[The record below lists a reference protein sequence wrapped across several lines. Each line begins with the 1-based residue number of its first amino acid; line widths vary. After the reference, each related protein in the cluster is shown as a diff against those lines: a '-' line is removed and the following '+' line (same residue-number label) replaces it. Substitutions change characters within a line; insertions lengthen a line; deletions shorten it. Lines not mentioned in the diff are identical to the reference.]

1 MRSLYLGNCSYRNA
15 YGEVMVGYELG
26 TDSRSWDSRSGFPD
40 PLIGFCP
47 KEFVEFTNVKL
58 KPGELMKVESINFKL
73 TPIKRANK

>member
-1 MRSLYLGNCSYRNA
+1 MRSLYLGKSSYYDI
-15 YGEVMVGYELG
+15 YGKLIVVYELG
-26 TDSRSWDSRSGFPD
+26 TDSRRWDSKNGFLD
-40 PLIGFCP
+40 PLFTFCP